1 VARMGERIDAYRV
14 LMGRPDGNRPLGR
27 SSRRWD
33 DNIKMVL
40 EELGWEYG
48 LDSSSSGQEQV
59 AGSCECSMNL
69 RVP

>member
-1 VARMGERIDAYRV
+1 MAYMGERIDAYGV

-27 SSRRWD
+27 SSLRWD
-33 DNIKMVL
+33 DNIKIVL
-40 EELGWEYG
+40 EELGRGYG

-59 AGSCECSMNL
+59 AGSYECSMNI